1 MRKVRNTTIPREI
14 AEQEIKHK
22 YPTRFSKYNSKQPP
36 AFINQAKFSMFFVD
50 HRNGKE
56 FYQRQKKHSNLLVF
70 NAQIK

>member
-22 YPTRFSKYNSKQPP
+22 YPTRFSKYK
-36 AFINQAKFSMFFVD
+36 IFFVD